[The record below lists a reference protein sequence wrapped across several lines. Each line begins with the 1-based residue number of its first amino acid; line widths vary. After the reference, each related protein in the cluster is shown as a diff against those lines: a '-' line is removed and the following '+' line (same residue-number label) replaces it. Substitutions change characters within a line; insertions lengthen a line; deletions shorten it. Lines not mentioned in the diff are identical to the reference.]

1 MPIRTFGE
9 MIRERRRKLDMTQQQ
24 LAERIG
30 VSTPFIGHLESDKR
44 HPSDHTVR
52 RLAEVL
58 GLEGDELFLS
68 ANPEAAELLKRTTDR
83 ASSAWEEFRRGYV
96 AEVEPQEFALL
107 SKVAAMGKVRSP
119 ADFVYILNSIRHVLG
134 RELLETVATRN

>member
-1 MPIRTFGE
+1 MAIRTFGE

-30 VSTPFIGHLESDKR
+30 VSTPFVGHLESDKR

-134 RELLETVATRN
+134 RELLETVATRD